1 MRPLIVCAAV
11 ALALSVWS
19 VHAASAEQ
27 SPPPAGHA
35 RTVSAQRTPVAPAID
50 GRVVEAEWTH
60 GEVTTDF
67 WVSEWRQAPTDQ
79 TKVVVLYD
87 DTTLYLAITCL
98 DARPELIR
106 ATQITRDASPGLD
119 DRVSVEIDPPHNHRS
134 VSRFTVTA
142 RGTQSDA
149 LAGGRGGQAG
159 FKGTW
164 KAAAQRTPTGWTAE
178 LAIPF
183 TLLGMVPAD
192 TIGLNV
198 SRYQNRTR
206 EWSYWADIT
215 PQKLPEEA
223 GHLSG
228 LRLSKSSAPS
238 TLALMQYLSSNPR
251 RSADD
256 RGESL
261 TGADIRYQWG
271 GGLTAMVSARP
282 DFSGVDTEVA
292 SAGFSYNERAIA
304 DRRPFFQEG
313 QTFFGD
319 RELFYSARIQE
330 FDVGVKTFGRVD
342 DYQVGVLATTEAS
355 SGRTDYV
362 GRVVREVGP
371 AFNLSATV
379 AGTKQDA
386 LENTAVQVKA
396 AGRVGQ
402 HLRVDTQVART
413 ATAASSTAA
422 TTPGTATIA
431 PAPTGDGGRER
442 AEIAYRRAHWYTGGW
457 ADRTDPTFF
466 AADGFLPG
474 DVIGTSGVGAYTGY
488 TRTSGQTWLRST
500 DASVSYQVRDTMSGL
515 KQREAASVYFGAQT
529 AANIQVSAGVTSG
542 LYRPRGPSATDWAR
556 VLNDDKS
563 YQAGA
568 AYASPTGQFGY
579 GAQYSWGVAGAQTYD
594 TLSPNLWLSPNS
606 HLSVAYS
613 FERATYDLVRRQ
625 HVLSG
630 TWQISPEQSLAARF
644 VDDGGGY
651 YRLSYRRNLARAMD
665 AFGVYS
671 SDPWEPRRFDLKF
684 VWTLS
689 ALPQR

>member
-1 MRPLIVCAAV
+1 
-11 ALALSVWS
+11 
-19 VHAASAEQ
+19 
-27 SPPPAGHA
+27 
-35 RTVSAQRTPVAPAID
+35 VSAQRTPAAPVVD
-50 GRVVEAEWTH
+50 GRVVEAEWAH

-87 DTTLYLAITCL
+87 DTTLYVAITCL
-98 DARPELIR
+98 DAKPGLIR
-106 ATQITRDASPGLD
+106 ASQITRDASPGLD
-119 DRVSVEIDPPHNHRS
+119 DRVTVEIDPAHNHRS

-164 KAAAQRTPTGWTAE
+164 KAAAQRTLTGWTAE

-183 TLLGMVPAD
+183 ALLATVPGE

-198 SRYQNRTR
+198 SRYQHRTR

-223 GHLSG
+223 GHLAG

-256 RGESL
+256 RAETE

-271 GGLTAMVSARP
+271 GGLTAMVTAQP
-282 DFSGVDTEVA
+282 DFSGVDADVA
-292 SAGFSYNERAIA
+292 SAGFSYNEKVIA

-319 RELFYSARIQE
+319 RELFYSARIE
-330 FDVGVKTFGRVD
+330 DFDVGVKTFGRVD
-342 DYQVGVLATTEAS
+342 AYQVGVLATTEAS

-413 ATAASSTAA
+413 ATASMAGSTASA
-422 TTPGTATIA
+422 TTPGTATI
-431 PAPTGDGGRER
+431 PTPSGDGGRER

-457 ADRTDPTFF
+457 ADRTDRTFF

-474 DVIGTSGVGAYTGY
+474 DVVGTSGLGAYTGY

-500 DASVSYQVRDTMSGL
+500 DASVSYQVRDTLGGL

-529 AANIQVSAGVTSG
+529 AANIQLSAGVTSG
-542 LYRPRGPSATDWAR
+542 LYRPRDPSATDWAR

-568 AYASPTGQFGY
+568 AYQSPTGQFGY
-579 GAQYSWGVAGAQTYD
+579 GAQYSWGVAGTQTYD
-594 TLSPNLWLSPNS
+594 TLSPNLWLSPNP

-630 TWQISPEQSLAARF
+630 TWQISAEQSLAARF
-644 VDDGGGY
+644 VEDNGGY
-651 YRLSYRRNLARAMD
+651 YRLSYRRSLARAMD